1 MFLMSRL
8 LKIFIFCFFV
18 SVFSP
23 ATPVRASSCSDSVPK
38 PTSLNINA
46 FPYDFPE
53 LNDLIKQ
60 VQSCGG
66 AASLVPA
73 EVLKGIYFIE
83 SFPYYN
89 NPSGYAC
96 KKNQYTALGLMQIV
110 DGEYNR
116 LVPYNQ
122 RLAND
127 EGVCNATASKFS
139 RCNPA
144 DAIEIVSR
152 ALLEKVNL
160 WDYANFRPKGAIT
173 TKDQVFNATGH
184 YYGLYVPDQ
193 YTNQLI
199 DYLPEKFRYPS
210 GHEYANTLTYSEFVC
225 AFSGF
230 CSSYQDYP
238 YPRGWQPDTP
248 PPLTPPDFNFSLDC
262 LHSGSTTNTTPSKTN
277 PLRPNPFDLVKE
289 EQQRQISDPNLA
301 LYCAQRPTVVKPP
314 LFPPTQTSIISG
326 TLYSNFSQLTTP
338 LLSLSMDKPQTNE
351 TRRYLADY
359 LEGRAYYE
367 TTPEPQNPDFFQQVD
382 IFFRSGVF
390 RKLAPASYQ
399 DQLKNAMIQRAS
411 GRANT
416 TVINQTYGFPTATT
430 QVHDYELNT
439 PYGKFKLSQLTPK
452 PLDDPQALTTWQNST
467 TAKIWPYVPMFTR
480 EDTKGFVQAV
490 DEPGQNSGNNIEII
504 HPHLARTYEVSS
516 ALSGLLTP
524 LFPPQNP
531 DLAEKF
537 FTPAPWY
544 LPAEQPWWLKSD
556 ENTANQWNQS
566 APICDPQTVV
576 YGSGDLAKGGTINTS
591 VYKPTNLSSIQDI
604 RYSPTYLITHTP
616 FLEQIAANLITG
628 PHAVFSALSPLA
640 KPVTEDWPAAADYN
654 EKNPQYSFSAG
665 RAEAGYK
672 KSGSLGQLF
681 YKYLGSIICQEE
693 KTLAW
698 LQPFFLGQSPSSSL
712 CKTTPSGSPGPGT
725 TGTPI
730 GPITSTCASTN
741 GIFVWQSDPSWG
753 NVKSPNHPE
762 YDHCTIGLCGCGSA
776 STTMILN
783 SFGANTDVVSV
794 WNRQHEIGGYVYQ
807 LDPET
812 NHYYCMTV
820 HAGPSQIFAE
830 SGLSSAYIGTGSDT
844 DWQEV
849 ETFLNNCGLIYA
861 TGLADWPGRDP
872 GGHVIV
878 ISGII
883 KDSDGKV
890 VSIKTLDP
898 GTSGGDGLIR
908 TLGAGTGDYAYE
920 VKHLWAVTQ

>member
-262 LHSGSTTNTTPSKTN
+262 LHSDSTTNITPSKTN

-681 YKYLGSIICQEE
+681 YK
-693 KTLAW
+693 
-698 LQPFFLGQSPSSSL
+698 
-712 CKTTPSGSPGPGT
+712 
-725 TGTPI
+725 
-730 GPITSTCASTN
+730 
-741 GIFVWQSDPSWG
+741 
-753 NVKSPNHPE
+753 
-762 YDHCTIGLCGCGSA
+762 
-776 STTMILN
+776 
-783 SFGANTDVVSV
+783 
-794 WNRQHEIGGYVYQ
+794 
-807 LDPET
+807 
-812 NHYYCMTV
+812 
-820 HAGPSQIFAE
+820 
-830 SGLSSAYIGTGSDT
+830 
-844 DWQEV
+844 
-849 ETFLNNCGLIYA
+849 
-861 TGLADWPGRDP
+861 
-872 GGHVIV
+872 
-878 ISGII
+878 
-883 KDSDGKV
+883 
-890 VSIKTLDP
+890 
-898 GTSGGDGLIR
+898 
-908 TLGAGTGDYAYE
+908 
-920 VKHLWAVTQ
+920 